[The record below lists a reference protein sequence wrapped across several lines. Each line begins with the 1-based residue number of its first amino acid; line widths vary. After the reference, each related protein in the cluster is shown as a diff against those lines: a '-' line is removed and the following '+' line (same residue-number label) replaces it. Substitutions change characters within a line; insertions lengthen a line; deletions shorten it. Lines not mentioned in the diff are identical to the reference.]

1 MKALL
6 RRLVRL
12 TVTNALSLAYIGL
25 IAACAL
31 GGAVYEGTGGD
42 PDDWVSGYW
51 AVLLPLMP
59 AFLLY
64 APLEDLVYDG
74 PAATGWLFYGWAVMS
89 FLLQSAAMG
98 WLWETRDQAAPDQYR
113 RRT

>member
-12 TVTNALSLAYIGL
+12 TVTNALSLAYLGL

-31 GGAVYEGTGGD
+31 AGAVYEWTGGD
-42 PDDWVSGYW
+42 PADWVSGYW

-59 AFLLY
+59 TFLLY

-98 WLWETRDQAAPDQYR
+98 WLWETRDQGAPDP
-113 RRT
+113 